1 MEKLGDVPD
10 TDLTRLQECGGAVQR
25 ETVDCPHTITPCN
38 ATIMNTPKLQR
49 WIDVLAA
56 LLGHH
61 QPMTF
66 TELAQYVPAY
76 LADGSVS
83 GGDASATVKRMFER
97 DKLELREQGVPIESV
112 GEDGSEESA
121 YTIRARDFYLPYLG
135 IVSARGFELPPMV
148 DRYGY
153 RSLVKLAFEPDE
165 LEAIVAASRRI
176 MQIGDSR
183 LSEIARSAI
192 RKLAF
197 DLPMGATDGQGD
209 NVLSKRAAGDNSRA
223 LALLDDALVRRKQV
237 SFACQS
243 MAAGESTERHGEPYG
258 LFFTGSHWY
267 LVARD
272 MQRDALRNF
281 RVSRMTGLQLNASKP
296 LTADY
301 EIPPEFSLKQHAQSR
316 NAWELGDHDECV
328 ATVDFHGQSG
338 ATIAAAA
345 LGIPDDGTVTYRQFK
360 VRRLDSFVRWLL
372 AFAGE
377 ATPVAPAELVG
388 EYARLVRE
396 TRAMYAAKQA

>member
-1 MEKLGDVPD
+1 
-10 TDLTRLQECGGAVQR
+10 
-25 ETVDCPHTITPCN
+25 
-38 ATIMNTPKLQR
+38 MNPPKLQR
-49 WIDVLAA
+49 WIDLLAT

-66 TELAQYVPAY
+66 AELSMFVPAY
-76 LADGSVS
+76 LADGSVNS
-83 GGDASATVKRMFER
+83 GEASPTVKRMFER
-97 DKLELREQGVPIESV
+97 DKLELREQGVPIESI

-165 LEAIVAASRRI
+165 LEAIAAASRRI
-176 MQIGDSR
+176 MQIGDGR
-183 LSEIARSAI
+183 LSEIAVSAV

-197 DLPMGATDGQGD
+197 DLPLGATDGPGAD
-209 NVLSKRAAGDNSRA
+209 VLSNPSARDHSSV
-223 LALLDDALVRRKQV
+223 LALLDDALVRRKRV
-237 SFACQS
+237 EFSYRS
-243 MAAGESTERHGEPYG
+243 MAAHESTNRHAEPYG
-258 LFFTGSHWY
+258 LFYIGSNWY

-272 MQRDALRNF
+272 VQKNALRNF
-281 RVSRMTGLQLNASKP
+281 RVSRVAQLQLNAAKP

-301 EIPPEFSLKQHAQSR
+301 EIPSGFSLREHAQSR
-316 NAWELGDHDECV
+316 NAWELGDHDECI

-345 LGIPDDGTVTYRQFK
+345 LGGQDELTVSHRQFR
-360 VRRLDSFVRWLL
+360 VRRLDSFARWLL
-372 AFAGE
+372 AFCGE
-377 ATPVAPAELVG
+377 VTPVAPPALLA

-396 TRAMYAAKQA
+396 TRAIYAGKPT